1 MAAVEMPPDMSV
13 PTARS
18 SGGRFRERPSAERH
32 SRLRKAVP
40 DPLPL
45 PPGTLP
51 GGPKAVPFKGKQLR
65 WQQPGRFAGTG
76 AAAETADFPSGLLRR

>member
-1 MAAVEMPPDMSV
+1 MPPDMSV

-40 DPLPL
+40 DPLFL

-65 WQQPGRFAGTG
+65 LAATGSVCRNRGGRGNGRF
-76 AAAETADFPSGLLRR
+76 FPAVC